1 MKQKALDIVLALAR
15 DAREE
20 LKMEGYEEVIT
31 NEGKVYKMT
40 DINEAIEKLTK
51 ELDNEKS

>member
-31 NEGKVYKMT
+31 NEGKVYNMT